1 MLPLARICVCESVA
15 TDRKPR
21 LIALVC
27 LLYSRRASP
36 FRSGR
41 APGAFRTGHSSYSSP
56 PRPVQPAFTR
66 WRFDSPGACGARP
79 IRWRAWLHGGWLMS
93 LVTIR
98 TRRLPARIK
107 DLDRMLSHIM
117 KFLLLLADPSA
128 PPARMNIVLSTAE
141 SENQRSY

>member
-66 WRFDSPGACGARP
+66 WRFAWRLAASAGAPGCMAAG
-79 IRWRAWLHGGWLMS
+79 
-93 LVTIR
+93 
-98 TRRLPARIK
+98 
-107 DLDRMLSHIM
+107 
-117 KFLLLLADPSA
+117 
-128 PPARMNIVLSTAE
+128 
-141 SENQRSY
+141 

>member
-66 WRFDSPGACGARP
+66 CMALAFAWRLASAGAPG
-79 IRWRAWLHGGWLMS
+79 
-93 LVTIR
+93 
-98 TRRLPARIK
+98 
-107 DLDRMLSHIM
+107 
-117 KFLLLLADPSA
+117 
-128 PPARMNIVLSTAE
+128 PPRDVI
-141 SENQRSY
+141 